1 MRNMSLFSLF
11 GDVSILSIS
20 FMKSKLSVLEAL
32 YIIII
37 DTFLF
42 ELSYVLSISII
53 ILLKI
58 ELHLI
63 SFLRVKS

>member
-1 MRNMSLFSLF
+1 M
-11 GDVSILSIS
+11 SILSIS
-20 FMKSKLSVLEAL
+20 FMKSKLSVLEGL

-37 DTFLF
+37 DTFF
-42 ELSYVLSISII
+42 VLSISII